1 MINWNEK
8 NTEELKRAKIKLA
21 ALDKWEHALGEMV
34 AIHGEGGE
42 KFMAFMSVWR
52 QQGLSLE
59 DLDYGDELEIE
70 YREKKLPDGR
80 TFLNFVNVYKSGSK
94 DLPF

>member
-8 NTEELKRAKIKLA
+8 NTEELKKAKIKLA
-21 ALDKWEHALGEMV
+21 ALDKWEHQLGEMV

-42 KFMAFMSVWR
+42 KFTAFMSVWR
-52 QQGLSLE
+52 QQGLNLE

-70 YREKKLPDGR
+70 YREKKAPDGR
-80 TFLNFVNVYKSGSK
+80 VFWNFVNVRKAGGAN
-94 DLPF
+94 LPF